1 MAVREEQI
9 ALCHEVLDTLYNK
22 EISLCE
28 AGVGTGKTL
37 AYLVGCILWQMN
49 RPERMK
55 LPIVIS
61 TSSVALQDAILTEY
75 LPDLSAILLAEGIIT
90 APITAV
96 VRKGKERL
104 SAMPALPKE
113 HRWCSQAEN
122 GRRTA
127 CTLRKI
133 FWTWIISRNSPAM
146 TVAESVCRSPVHE
159 IVFCA
164 RIAATSNICEIP

>member
-1 MAVREEQI
+1 
-9 ALCHEVLDTLYNK
+9 
-22 EISLCE
+22 
-28 AGVGTGKTL
+28 
-37 AYLVGCILWQMN
+37 
-49 RPERMK
+49 MK

-75 LPDLSAILLAEGIIT
+75 LPDLSAILLDEGIIT

-113 HRWCSQAEN
+113 HRWCIRNER
-122 GRRTA
+122 GRKAA
-127 CTLRKI
+127 CTLQKI

-146 TVAESVCRSPVHE
+146 TAAGFVCRSPARA
-159 IVFCA
+159 IAFCA